1 MNPMWSEDS
10 ENLIEFRSVSLK
22 FPFGTNSR
30 SWAIRDVS
38 FVIQQGESFGLVGE
52 NGAGKSTILRLAAG
66 ILNPCSG
73 RVNTAV
79 TCHSLFGTGTG
90 FQHEL
95 TGRENIYLYAAFM
108 GVTDARVNDSIQR
121 ICDFSGLGEA
131 VDQPVFTY
139 SRGMRSRLGFSVVSE
154 LDPEFLILDEVF
166 SAGDQSFRSKSRR
179 RMEELI
185 TNCRG
190 VMIASHNSALLR
202 EMCTHGIWLE
212 SGRIKSIGPI
222 DDVLD
227 EYEYSED
234 WC

>member
-1 MNPMWSEDS
+1 
-10 ENLIEFRSVSLK
+10 
-22 FPFGTNSR
+22 
-30 SWAIRDVS
+30 
-38 FVIQQGESFGLVGE
+38 
-52 NGAGKSTILRLAAG
+52 
-66 ILNPCSG
+66 
-73 RVNTAV
+73 
-79 TCHSLFGTGTG
+79 
-90 FQHEL
+90 
-95 TGRENIYLYAAFM
+95 
-108 GVTDARVNDSIQR
+108 
-121 ICDFSGLGEA
+121 
-131 VDQPVFTY
+131 
-139 SRGMRSRLGFSVVSE
+139 MRSRLGFSVVSE

-166 SAGDQSFRSKSRR
+166 SAGDQSFRAKSKR

-234 WC
+234 WY